1 MEEYLIKNT
10 TREQRE
16 QIVKDSLGYSEL
28 GCDDAMDGYDMYLP
42 YIEGIKELREIT
54 MEYQAQYVRDMEARG
69 ARALQSVLEMVPF
82 FLQKTLK
89 YNLEIIIRTREN
101 MSELRR
107 CSPRFFFQIPLK
119 CEKR

>member
-54 MEYQAQYVRDMEARG
+54 MEYQAQYG
-69 ARALQSVLEMVPF
+69 AA
-82 FLQKTLK
+82 
-89 YNLEIIIRTREN
+89 ICTRN
-101 MSELRR
+101 GAIFPSRNVK
-107 CSPRFFFQIPLK
+107 I
-119 CEKR
+119 

>member
-54 MEYQAQYVRDMEARG
+54 RSMCVIWSARSAG
-69 ARALQSVLEMVPF
+69 AA
-82 FLQKTLK
+82 
-89 YNLEIIIRTREN
+89 ICTRN
-101 MSELRR
+101 GAIFPSRN
-107 CSPRFFFQIPLK
+107 IK
-119 CEKR
+119 I

>member
-54 MEYQAQYVRDMEARG
+54 MEYQAQYVRDMEREG
-69 ARALQSVLEMVPF
+69 ARALQSVLETVPF
-82 FLQKTLK
+82 FLQETVRNITLIYHK
-89 YNLEIIIRTREN
+89 NLGEHVRIAEVFSQVLSKSFK
-101 MSELRR
+101 M
-107 CSPRFFFQIPLK
+107 
-119 CEKR
+119 

>member
-28 GCDDAMDGYDMYLP
+28 GCDDAMDGYDM
-42 YIEGIKELREIT
+42 
-54 MEYQAQYVRDMEARG
+54 
-69 ARALQSVLEMVPF
+69 QSVLETVPF
-82 FLQKTLK
+82 FLQETSK

-101 MSELRR
+101 ISELRR
-107 CSPRFFFQIPLK
+107 CSHGFFFSKSLK
-119 CEKR
+119 M

>member
-42 YIEGIKELREIT
+42 YIEESRNFVRSRWNIRRSMCVIWSARSAGAAICTRNGAIFPSRNIKI
-54 MEYQAQYVRDMEARG
+54 
-69 ARALQSVLEMVPF
+69 
-82 FLQKTLK
+82 
-89 YNLEIIIRTREN
+89 
-101 MSELRR
+101 
-107 CSPRFFFQIPLK
+107 
-119 CEKR
+119 

>member
-42 YIEGIKELREIT
+42 YIEGNQGTSWRSRWNIRRSMCVIWSARSAGAAICTRNGAIFPSKKHQNIT
-54 MEYQAQYVRDMEARG
+54 LNYQKNPWRTYLNCGDKFSR
-69 ARALQSVLEMVPF
+69 VLF
-82 FLQKTLK
+82 QKSLK
-89 YNLEIIIRTREN
+89 
-101 MSELRR
+101 M
-107 CSPRFFFQIPLK
+107 
-119 CEKR
+119 